1 MSLGRRGKIM
11 DTKLRQD
18 KIYATAHDL
27 RFDNFKFESLNKL
40 EIKKSIYDHSRVLI
54 EGVINENNIKEYNRY
69 LEQED
74 PPLVITYDSD
84 DKQLVIFK
92 GIVTSYKIVYK
103 NQVYC
108 LQLKA
113 CSYSILLTR
122 ERRNRIYQNL
132 GSTYND
138 VLSIL
143 NNKNKNFYFS
153 CSTNQLGETV
163 FISKDYPLV
172 LQYKE
177 SDWDFI
183 KRISSYIDQTV
194 IVDDTKDDS
203 ETLNIQIGSH
213 ISSDKKLSNTYGETA
228 KKTGQKNTRYNYF
241 KIKEYRH
248 FKTGNI
254 YNVGVKFDY
263 ITDNEDQET
272 VELVIIENKIYID
285 KSNIYSE
292 FVLAKEESIKI
303 LNIKRRFEI
312 EGRGFRAEV
321 MKLNQE
327 HQAKVCFLDIEDGF
341 EESKAHWFPLD
352 QVYRDVFSAPELG
365 DIVDIYFKSKN
376 EKHAA
381 VRDSLT
387 EIEQELNNDPL
398 DKVIVTPEAYQIK
411 INDNSIFVIGKDK
424 ISTIEIAQDLI
435 KANQDDNGLNI
446 NINKN
451 LIELHSKETK
461 FTLDDSTSRIARGGT
476 GVIVD
481 DSKIELA

>member
-1 MSLGRRGKIM
+1 M
-11 DTKLRQD
+11 DTKVRPD
-18 KIYATAHDL
+18 KTYATAHDL
-27 RFDNFKFESLNKL
+27 KFDNFEFKSLNKL
-40 EIKKSIYDHSRVLI
+40 EIKKSIYDHSSVLI
-54 EGVINENNIKEYNRY
+54 EGVINENDIEEYNRY
-69 LEQED
+69 LEQGD
-74 PPLVITYDSD
+74 PRLVITYDSE

-92 GIVTSYKIVYK
+92 GIVSSYKIVYK

-108 LQLKA
+108 LQLRA

-132 GSTYND
+132 GSRYNN
-138 VLSIL
+138 VLNIL
-143 NNKNKNFYFS
+143 NNENKNFYFS

-183 KRISSYIDQTV
+183 KRISSYINQPV

-203 ETLNIQIGSH
+203 ETINIQIGSH
-213 ISSDKKLSNTYGETA
+213 ISSEKKLSNTYGEA
-228 KKTGQKNTRYNYF
+228 AQKTGKKSTKYNYF

-248 FKTGNI
+248 FKAGNVF
-254 YNVGVKFDY
+254 NVGVKLDY

-272 VELVIIENKIYID
+272 VELVILENNIYID

-292 FVLAKEESIKI
+292 LVLAKEESIQI

-321 MKLNQE
+321 MRLSSE
-327 HQAKVCFLDIEDGF
+327 HQAKVSFLDIEDDF

-376 EKHAA
+376 ERHAA
-381 VRDSLT
+381 VRGSLT
-387 EIEQELNNDPL
+387 EIEQEANNDPV
-398 DKVIVTPEAYQIK
+398 DKVIVTPEGFQIK
-411 INDNSIFVIGKDK
+411 INNDSIFVIGKDN

-435 KANQDDNGLNI
+435 KAKQDDNNFNI
-446 NINKN
+446 NVNKD
-451 LIELHSKETK
+451 LIQLNFQETK
-461 FTLDDSTSRIARGGT
+461 FTLNDSAARLARGGT
-476 GVIVD
+476 SLILG
-481 DSKIELA
+481 DSKIDLS